1 MDILKRPGSLSLS
14 GNMDRIVVS
23 TNRELLFV
31 LRDSGG
37 AAIVENS
44 YAPNDQNR
52 MEIDLKSIVTPLL
65 SLTLKNVS
73 NPYQQTKIA
82 QTFTAE
88 LSEVVDAIPQNT
100 QTITFTVLRAGVDEL
115 ADSVENFLEQ
125 NFLTWQPNMKPVTYY
140 SPEFLTY
147 YAVTAATMRCQATME
162 DGTTAE
168 LTLASIPAGE
178 CWTVPMQYAVIA
190 GKLSKLPAYYDV
202 WMETPSGQRLT
213 YIQRYYADDM
223 RSEVEEWVL
232 FENSLGGIDT
242 FRAYG
247 DSDNTAEHTHNVV
260 EIDEEQR
267 EYRVDTERNHTKN
280 TGYLDTKERTWL
292 LDFFPSLGKYIYT
305 DQHVRQI
312 VVTESD
318 VNYKAKTLPSS
329 YTFTYRYATT
339 QPYMNLPRTDT
350 PQEVM
355 ELKVPDVGS
364 FTIAPRLVE
373 FPRQVLSRGALF
385 PIQDPYSEGWGT
397 TTMDAI
403 QRWIVQMIES
413 EYDGNG
419 GIGHHHDNISLLDA
433 LALMN
438 DYLTQNGKKISA
450 GYADEAR
457 TFKNNEAPEA
467 ITFLMGLMAQAMIH
481 ARKGADFGVF
491 MSGMTG
497 TGGMIDEKGNAELQS
512 LFVRQFISAPRFVF
526 NEVAVTKAEQWLTNG
541 CGTILSVNTKMRTIT
556 LKLEEN
562 EYGSVAVGDICRGIY
577 ADIDNVYGSDS
588 NEEGKMDECNF
599 AMHRGFFTTYFYVR
613 SIVRTGRGECIFEY
627 GKKSPDGPEPCAFM
641 DFVQYGNFSDENRQS
656 SIYFSS
662 KGKSYIEV
670 LDGVKTW
677 EIQPANRVS
686 RFGWLGNLTVEYKD
700 GRKVQLKG
708 NGLFAQNNIYFGGN
722 IEFLQGLKEVE
733 DLKELATAYDVSL
746 SQYQSVVTV
755 DDMGNVINGLYTEDE
770 AKTTKQYRISTAVF
784 VRKGTQILLEEDPKN
799 EDVTEGHYRLHTIS
813 DDCSTM
819 VENSTVFVTGIRNI
833 KDGVADTEDDATF
846 DYDEMRKMS
855 DAYIQV
861 VVDLEGKTTK
871 TVAMPI
877 RIQHDSLPFMVC
889 DLTNQAAQ
897 VAWNTKTGKYIGL
910 PIQSTVNL
918 TYHNEPWEI
927 SECKVVGG
935 MPSGLTATIT
945 RNANGKSYDISINGT
960 FAADTLPQVSNVQI
974 TVIGRYAGANY
985 EYTKVLTIAKS
996 ADVVTYDVVPS
1007 ADSIVVDKFDG
1018 MSASLVYCDVYCTSS
1033 DDKRYKVTTLPDGY
1047 SLRYGIDTDTP
1058 TNSISPGTAI
1068 SVTANNKKVV
1078 FALYDN
1084 NGTICDMEDVPV
1096 LAWGKDGKG
1105 IEYIFFLSHSE
1116 TPPTNPTPSDW
1127 SSSSAYQSQTTEYVP
1142 TWLGWTDDPSGVS
1155 AAFQY
1160 EYVAIRTSI
1169 NGVWQ
1174 PFSDPALHDHY
1185 GKHAPRATVTDNVI
1199 TIPTDSKGEALDSF
1213 SETINFSL
1221 LVDAK
1226 ACTISGITKSGSL
1239 TNVSCSIDSSGGSA
1253 TISCSSDAK
1262 LGNKA
1267 QTLNFTVT
1275 GTLDGASYQD
1285 TVTVKIVPNVT
1296 GEDGDGYEYIY
1307 FLCDESKIPTTAP
1320 VRSSG
1325 RLSVE
1330 NGIQWVDDVPTMT
1343 DTERYIYVAWKT
1355 GIIGSD
1361 GTFSKPKLFLYKAKD
1376 GVGEVSAYQMVE
1388 NMPTL
1393 KPTTVDYEA
1402 FLAAAG
1408 TASLGN
1414 GWTKQ
1419 IVKQGAKMV
1428 LGGTVMNVSGNNS
1441 AWTSYTDG
1449 GYTWWKSA
1457 AISNSETTSMRISFT
1472 TSEDNMR
1479 VTFYLKAYSE
1489 SYDKIAL
1496 STLDSSTINS
1506 NTAIGGNGVSSGAIY
1521 FDVEKAGTH
1530 YVTVQY
1536 SKDSS
1541 VSSYLD
1547 SGLVRMATNE
1557 CYVLRYPPIYRCHG
1571 TVVEKVITWGDITK
1585 ETGDQGDKGDKGD
1598 KGDQGDQGDRGY
1610 NGCIFRTSEWK
1621 PNTEYRNDS
1630 EAENDGVKYIDI
1642 VYIEN
1647 DDATYGWDIYQCK
1660 TTHTSGSSFSSTYW
1674 QKFSNLTPIYT
1685 PLIVAKGAVF
1695 KFAQGQQFNIMENNT
1710 IWGSFRHVPNSTD
1723 YAFWIGGYM
1732 GSVAPFAVTKG
1743 GKLVAANAEITGK
1756 ITATSGTFDNCT
1768 IKDTCTITKIDAVK
1782 GTIGGFNITQYGI
1795 TSSDGVVGIGSTG
1808 ISLNKSGVYVAL
1820 NVLNC
1825 MAPNE
1830 TTLKDRAMFRIG
1842 TTSSYASDLVEITSD
1857 FMTVEVPIY
1866 FTLPKYASAKSG
1878 QLCRGDGDN
1887 HVYIHP

>member
-1 MDILKRPGSLSLS
+1 MTTAKTSDYWFSPSALFIQLNAVGDRNYIHANTSFGTMVMCYMRDIEGLGYDNGHNYRRWPLIASPTVFHDNEKRYVY
-14 GNMDRIVVS
+14 I
-23 TNRELLFV
+23 
-31 LRDSGG
+31 
-37 AAIVENS
+37 
-44 YAPNDQNR
+44 
-52 MEIDLKSIVTPLL
+52 
-65 SLTLKNVS
+65 
-73 NPYQQTKIA
+73 
-82 QTFTAE
+82 
-88 LSEVVDAIPQNT
+88 AIPKSTDAN
-100 QTITFTVLRAGVDEL
+100 
-115 ADSVENFLEQ
+115 
-125 NFLTWQPNMKPVTYY
+125 
-140 SPEFLTY
+140 
-147 YAVTAATMRCQATME
+147 AVAQ
-162 DGTTAE
+162 
-168 LTLASIPAGE
+168 
-178 CWTVPMQYAVIA
+178 VVY
-190 GKLSKLPAYYDV
+190 
-202 WMETPSGQRLT
+202 PS
-213 YIQRYYADDM
+213 
-223 RSEVEEWVL
+223 
-232 FENSLGGIDT
+232 
-242 FRAYG
+242 
-247 DSDNTAEHTHNVV
+247 V
-260 EIDEEQR
+260 EIDIYGCDAEENQIGPTD
-267 EYRVDTERNHTKN
+267 YYYIFTQGIISASVVDGVMQDRVWEQEINAGR
-280 TGYLDTKERTWL
+280 LA
-292 LDFFPSLGKYIYT
+292 T
-305 DQHVRQI
+305 DEAI
-312 VVTESD
+312 SG
-318 VNYKAKTLPSS
+318 
-329 YTFTYRYATT
+329 ATT
-339 QPYMNLPRTDT
+339 DFWIYDETTDRIIFLKEVEKMTVEHLTTMFAVVKQLELNGTVINGIAGENTPTNSTDT
-350 PQEVM
+350 LVT
-355 ELKVPDVGS
+355 PDWAS
-364 FTIAPRLVE
+364 SHYISKIEPDIA
-373 FPRQVLSRGALF
+373 
-385 PIQDPYSEGWGT
+385 
-397 TTMDAI
+397 
-403 QRWIVQMIES
+403 
-413 EYDGNG
+413 
-419 GIGHHHDNISLLDA
+419 
-433 LALMN
+433 
-438 DYLTQNGKKISA
+438 NGK
-450 GYADEAR
+450 
-457 TFKNNEAPEA
+457 
-467 ITFLMGLMAQAMIH
+467 ITF
-481 ARKGADFGVF
+481 RDGADFGVF
-491 MSGMTG
+491 TSGLTG
-497 TGGMIDEKGNAELQS
+497 TGGMVDAKGNAELNS
-512 LFVRQFISAPRFVF
+512 LYVRQFISAPKFVF
-526 NEVAVTKAEQWLTNG
+526 NQVNVTNAEQWNTNG
-541 CGTILSVNTKMRTIT
+541 YGTIESVDLARKRIT
-556 LKLEEN
+556 LRLEEN
-562 EYGSVAVGDICRGIY
+562 EYGSVCIGDICRGIF
-577 ADIDNVYGSDS
+577 ADIGNVYGSDS
-588 NEEGKMDECNF
+588 NVEGDLDDCNF
-599 AMHRGFFTTYFYVR
+599 VLHRGFFTAYFYVR
-613 SIVRTGRGECIFEY
+613 SVIENSKGRCVFEY
-627 GKKSPDGPEPCAFM
+627 GKKSPDCPDPCAFM
-641 DFVQYGNFSDENRQS
+641 DFAQYGSFNDESRQS

-662 KGKSYIEV
+662 RGRSYIEV

-677 EIQPANRVS
+677 EIQHANRVC
-686 RFGWLGNLTVEYKD
+686 RYGWLGNLTVEYKD

-722 IEFLQGLKEVE
+722 IEWLHGLKEVE

-784 VRKGTQILLEEDPKN
+784 VRKGTQILLEEEPKN

-889 DLTNQAAQ
+889 DLINPAAQ
-897 VAWNTKTGKYIGL
+897 VSWNTKAGKYIGL

-918 TYHNEPWEI
+918 FYHNEPWEI

-935 MPSGLTATIT
+935 LPSVLTATIT

-1007 ADSIVVDKFDG
+1007 ADSIVVDKFDS
-1018 MSASLVYCDVYCTSS
+1018 MSASLVYCDVYCNSS
-1033 DDKRYKVTTLPDGY
+1033 DDKRYKLTSLPDGY
-1047 SLRYGIDTDTP
+1047 SLKYGIDTDTP
-1058 TNSISPGTAI
+1058 TIAIAPGTAI
-1068 SVTANNKKVV
+1068 SVTASNKKVV

-1084 NGTICDMEDVPV
+1084 NGTICDTEDVPV

-1105 IEYIFFLSHSE
+1105 IEYIFYLRKSE
-1116 TPPTNPTPSDW
+1116 EAPSNPTPSDW
-1127 SSSSAYQSQTTEYVP
+1127 RTNSAYQSQTTEYVP

-1185 GKHAPRATVTDNVI
+1185 GKHAPRATVTDNII
-1199 TIPTDSKGEALDSF
+1199 TIPTDSKGVALIAF
-1213 SETINFSL
+1213 EERINFSL
-1221 LVDAK
+1221 LVDAR
-1226 ACTISGITKSGSL
+1226 ACTISSITKSGSL
-1239 TNVSCSIDSSGGSA
+1239 TNVSCSISSSGGSA
-1253 TISCSSDAK
+1253 TISCSSGAA
-1262 LGNKA
+1262 LGNNA
-1267 QTLNFTVT
+1267 QTLNFTVV

-1285 TVTVKIVPNVT
+1285 IVTVKIVPNVT
-1296 GEDGDGYEYIY
+1296 GEDGDGYEYVY
-1307 FLCDESKIPTTAP
+1307 YLCDEKSAPTSAP

-1325 RLSVE
+1325 MLTT
-1330 NGIQWVDDVPTMT
+1330 GWDDDVPTFT
-1343 DTERYIYVAWKT
+1343 DEKRYIYVAWRT
-1355 GIIGSD
+1355 GLPGED
-1361 GTFSKPKLFLYKAKD
+1361 GTFNGPKLFLYKAKD
-1376 GVGEVSAYQMVE
+1376 GVGEVSAYQMVDT
-1388 NMPTL
+1388 MPTL
-1393 KPTTVDYEA
+1393 KPTTVDYDT
-1402 FLAAAG
+1402 FKAAAD

-1428 LGGTVMNVSGNNS
+1428 LGGSVSGVSMSNS

-1547 SGLVRMATNE
+1547 CGLVRMATNE

-1571 TVVEKVITWGDITK
+1571 TVEEKVITWGDITK

-1630 EAENDGVKYIDI
+1630 EAENDGIKYIDI

-1647 DDATYGWDIYQCK
+1647 DDATYGWDIYQCE
-1660 TTHTSGSSFSSTYW
+1660 TTHTSGSYFSSTYW

-1695 KFAQGQQFNIMENNT
+1695 KFAQGQQFNIMEGNT

-1723 YAFWIGGYM
+1723 YAFWIGGSM
-1732 GSVAPFAVTKG
+1732 GSAAPFAVTKG
-1743 GKLVAANAEITGK
+1743 GKLKATEAVITGT
-1756 ITATSGTFDNCT
+1756 INATSGSITGD
-1768 IKDTCTITKIDAVK
+1768 IKVDGSLIVGNNISNIHIKSSTSLGGEIVGEYN
-1782 GTIGGFNITQYGI
+1782 GTEYINIGYF
-1795 TSSDGVVGIGSTG
+1795 SGSTSNVSPHVRLTGNSGDMVLKPASFTASHGDSSNSFYVTLGCGKENGVEQGYLTFLQDSYYSFKIG
-1808 ISLNKSGVYVAL
+1808 IKNGILDICMKSVSML
-1820 NVLNC
+1820 
-1825 MAPNE
+1825 P
-1830 TTLKDRAMFRIG
+1830 TTAN
-1842 TTSSYASDLVEITSD
+1842 ASDYPV
-1857 FMTVEVPIY
+1857 
-1866 FTLPKYASAKSG
+1866 G
-1878 QLCRGDGDN
+1878 QIMRDKNNGN
-1887 HVYIHP
+1887 IVVNM